1 MAAAGEGAARQR
13 RLALFDLDGTI
24 TRRDSFQGFVLG
36 LLARHPAR
44 LLRLPLLLVP
54 LAGFLLRLID
64 RGALKG
70 AVLHLLFRG
79 LPRAALAQWAALYA
93 AGTVRARL
101 FPDAVAAVR
110 AHLAAG
116 DHVVLLSASPDL
128 YVPEIGRLLGIGE
141 VHCTEVRWKADRLDG
156 RLAGPNRRDVEKLRV
171 LEGLRA
177 AHPGLPVIAYGNSPA
192 DLIHMQQCEEAVYV
206 NPQARLHTVLGMR
219 GIRAV
224 HWR

>member
-1 MAAAGEGAARQR
+1 MPGVDGRPAPQR

-36 LLARHPAR
+36 LLARHPGR
-44 LLRLPLLLVP
+44 LLRLPLLLAPV
-54 LAGFLLRLID
+54 AGFLLRVID

-70 AVLHLLFRG
+70 AILHLLFGG
-79 LPRAALAQWAALYA
+79 LPRAAVGHWAALYA
-93 AGTVRARL
+93 AEVVPARL

-110 AHLAAG
+110 GHLQAG

-128 YVPEIGRLLGIGE
+128 YVPEIGRLLGIAE
-141 VHCTEVRWKADRLDG
+141 VHCTAVRWNGERLDG
-156 RLAGPNRRDVEKLRV
+156 RLAGPNRRDHEKSRV
-171 LEGLRA
+171 LDGLRA
-177 AHPGLPVIAYGNSPA
+177 AHPGLPVIAYGNSAP
-192 DLIHMQQCEEAVYV
+192 DLVHMQRCEEAVYV
-206 NPQARLHTVLGMR
+206 NPQARLHALLAAH

>member
-1 MAAAGEGAARQR
+1 MERNATQR

-44 LLRLPLLLVP
+44 ALRLALLLAP
-54 LAGFLLRLID
+54 LAGFLLRLTD

-70 AVLHLLFRG
+70 AILHLLFGG
-79 LPRAALAQWAALYA
+79 LPRAAVGQWAALYA
-93 AGTVRARL
+93 AEVVPARL

-110 AHLAAG
+110 SHLAAG
-116 DHVVLLSASPDL
+116 DQVVLLSASPDL

-141 VHCTEVRWKADRLDG
+141 VHCTAIRWRGERLDG
-156 RLAGPNRRDVEKLRV
+156 RLAGPNRRDHEKLRV
-171 LEGLRA
+171 LESLRA
-177 AHPGLPVIAYGNSPA
+177 AHPGLPVIAYGNSTP
-192 DLIHMQQCEEAVYV
+192 DLIHMQQCEEAVFV
-206 NPQARLHTVLGMR
+206 NPQARIHTVLAAR
-219 GIRAV
+219 GVRAV